1 MLTLALPVDDDR
13 LGGAAFRALD
23 ARWARAR
30 ALGVAQDGPAHPEGV
45 AERELYDRRSKL
57 AEAFQSAMPLGL
69 VSEAVATAGGAGYT
83 ALLADPDGVI
93 VSAQASAHFTETAAR
108 VRLVEGA
115 SWNEAQRG
123 TNAIG
128 TAIFEGCSVAVVG
141 RAHYERKNQGLVCYA
156 TPIRDPL
163 GEIVAVFDVT
173 SRVELANPLVGAL
186 VQTVAGALEQVLR
199 EAAYARAFAGGLGAV
214 RALVARSQDS
224 AFLVERGGRIVA
236 SSATSRGGKA
246 PGFDWSDLAKAS
258 RHGHID
264 INGRAYQ
271 LEPII
276 GAKDELLAVVAM
288 ARPPAPAPTRDDAF
302 AKVTGT
308 DPAIVRA
315 KSMAER
321 FAKTTLP
328 ILLLADTGTGKD
340 VFAHAIHQ
348 ASNRRHA
355 PFVAI
360 NCGAIAPTL
369 LESELFGFAP
379 GAFTGA
385 NPKGNAGRIGAASG
399 GTLFLDE
406 IGEMSPAAQAAL
418 LRVLEDGRYS
428 RIGEAAMRQADVR
441 IICATCRDLSAM
453 VEAGEFRKDLYY
465 RIRGAV
471 LTLPPLSTRNDLPSL
486 AEGLCAALVQTKGLA
501 PAPITGE
508 ALALLQAHDWPGN
521 VRELKMVLEVALVL
535 AEGAPITGDH
545 LPALTD
551 VSAPTATTKLSNA
564 DSPLLEAE
572 RSALSSALAK
582 AEGNMSR
589 AARVLGV
596 ARTTLYRML
605 RRHDLM

>member
-13 LGGAAFRALD
+13 LGSTAFRELD

-45 AERELYDRRSKL
+45 AERDLYDRRSRL

-69 VSEAVATAGGAGYT
+69 VPEAIAAASGAGYI
-83 ALLADPDGVI
+83 ALLADPEGVI
-93 VSAQASAHFTETAAR
+93 VSAQASAHFTETAAC

-156 TPIRDPL
+156 SPIRDPL
-163 GEIVAVFDVT
+163 GDIVAVFDVT

-214 RALVARSQDS
+214 RALVARSQDP
-224 AFLVERGGRIVA
+224 AFLIERGGRVVA
-236 SSATSRGGKA
+236 TSPTSRGA
-246 PGFDWSDLAKAS
+246 TTPGFEWVHLAKAA
-258 RHGHID
+258 RQGHID
-264 INGRAYQ
+264 VNGRAYQ
-271 LEPII
+271 LEPIV
-276 GAKDELLAVVAM
+276 GSKDELLAVVAM
-288 ARPPAPAPTRDDAF
+288 ARPRTPPPTRDDAF

-308 DPAIVRA
+308 DPAILRA

-348 ASNRRHA
+348 ASARRHA
-355 PFVAI
+355 PFVAV

-385 NPKGNAGRIGAASG
+385 NPKGNAGRIGAAAG

-428 RIGEAAMRQADVR
+428 RIGEASMRQADVR
-441 IICATCRDLSAM
+441 IICATCRDLTAM
-453 VEAGEFRKDLYY
+453 VEAGQFRKDLFY

-471 LTLPPLSTRNDLPSL
+471 LTLPPLATRNDLSVL
-486 AEGLCAALVQTKGLA
+486 AQGLIATLVQTKGLA
-501 PAPITGE
+501 PAPLTTE
-508 ALALLQAHDWPGN
+508 ALAALQAHDWPGN

-535 AEGAPITGDH
+535 AEGAPITQAH

-551 VSAPTATTKLSNA
+551 VLTTNAPTKPNA
-564 DSPLLEAE
+564 PLLHEAE

-582 AEGNMSR
+582 AEGNLSR